1 MQAYFERV
9 AAALWA
15 GDWDTIVH
23 TRNACDTER
32 LHLEAAILC
41 RYGKSLSL
49 RGSAETVRVTLATA
63 RIEVE
68 TREARRLVRARRAS
82 IDARVR
88 RRYDIDTQQ
97 APDELSTTTTCFV
110 AAA

>member
-1 MQAYFERV
+1 MFAYFERV

-23 TRNACDTER
+23 TRNACDIER

-49 RGSAETVRVTLATA
+49 RGSAEKKADQNQRV
-63 RIEVE
+63 
-68 TREARRLVRARRAS
+68 
-82 IDARVR
+82 DG
-88 RRYDIDTQQ
+88 
-97 APDELSTTTTCFV
+97 C
-110 AAA
+110 